1 MKKNFNLIKIVTSIP
16 THKLPKNLTVGS
28 DVPDIATYPAIDGSA
43 ADSELRKG
51 QVLWLRGIA
60 RLQTQ
65 VNRKLLFNNYF
76 CFFINKSQLISI
88 ISFIILK
95 KSMFLFLNWAKNYF
109 SFIISINICQYLVL

>member
-1 MKKNFNLIKIVTSIP
+1 M
-16 THKLPKNLTVGS
+16 PKNLAVGS
-28 DVPDIATYPAIDGSA
+28 DVPDMAMYQTQLDGSA

-65 VNRKLLFNNYF
+65 VNRKLSFNNYF

-95 KSMFLFLNWAKNYF
+95 KSMFFF
-109 SFIISINICQYLVL
+109 

>member
-1 MKKNFNLIKIVTSIP
+1 LCSYILKKNFNLIKIVTSIP

-65 VNRKLLFNNYF
+65 LRVVNAFHETMSDYPPDIRKA
-76 CFFINKSQLISI
+76 
-88 ISFIILK
+88 
-95 KSMFLFLNWAKNYF
+95 FLATHDSPNLDRKF
-109 SFIISINICQYLVL
+109 SNI